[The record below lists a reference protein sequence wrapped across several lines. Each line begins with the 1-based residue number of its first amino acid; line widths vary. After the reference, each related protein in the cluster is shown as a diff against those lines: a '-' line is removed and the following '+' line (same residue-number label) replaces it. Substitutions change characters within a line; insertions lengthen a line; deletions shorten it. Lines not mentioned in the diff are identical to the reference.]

1 MNSVSTSET
10 LYTELLKRKSRYYSM
25 PYKMVYQ
32 RAMCDLCERM
42 NKQERYK
49 KQTAVIKDWDFG
61 RTLCQAPTD
70 LNET

>member
-1 MNSVSTSET
+1 MNNVSTSET

-25 PYKMVYQ
+25 PYKMVNQ

-49 KQTAVIKDWDFG
+49 KQIADMKDWDFG
-61 RTLCQAPTD
+61 RTPSQAPTD
-70 LNET
+70 LIET